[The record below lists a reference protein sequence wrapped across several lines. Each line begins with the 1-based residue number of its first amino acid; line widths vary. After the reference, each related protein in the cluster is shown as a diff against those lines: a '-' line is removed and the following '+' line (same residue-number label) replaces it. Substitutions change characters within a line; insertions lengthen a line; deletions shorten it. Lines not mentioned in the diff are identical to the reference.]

1 MMHPDEGTIQAL
13 LDGEL
18 EPAARAGTERHL
30 AGCPACAEAAA
41 ELRAARDRFRFALRA
56 ADTAAPVEPARAA
69 VRRRAANAGAGR
81 ALRRGLARAALLVL
95 GVAGIAYASVPGSP
109 VRAWLERDAP
119 AAHEPLAPLAV
130 EPPAVHSVEP
140 PAVHSV
146 EPAVSGISIRPE
158 DGRVRVVLSASAPA
172 LRVHTRV
179 GDGELAEVEATGA
192 AAGAR
197 FRTGPGRIEV
207 VGAGPGEVHVVL
219 PRAAHTAVVEVNGEV
234 RLLRQ
239 GERMQLMGPVEQDD
253 ASGVVFRVAP

>member
-1 MMHPDEGTIQAL
+1 MIHPDEGTIQAL

-30 AGCPACAEAAA
+30 AGCPACAEVAA
-41 ELRAARDRFRFALRA
+41 ELRATRDRFRFALRA
-56 ADTAAPVEPARAA
+56 ADIAAPVEPARVG
-69 VRRRAANAGAGR
+69 VRRRAADAGRGR

-109 VRAWLERDAP
+109 VRAWLEGDAP
-119 AAHEPLAPLAV
+119 TAVHEPVPALAV
-130 EPPAVHSVEP
+130 ETAPPPVVET
-140 PAVHSV
+140 A
-146 EPAVSGISIRPE
+146 ASGISIRPE
-158 DGRVRVVLSASAPA
+158 DGRVRVVLSASAPE
-172 LRVHTRV
+172 LRVHARV
-179 GDGELAEVEATGA
+179 GDGELAVVEATGA

-219 PRAAHTAVVEVNGEV
+219 PRAARTAVVEVNGEV